1 MFFEILFG
9 NCQTGFLFLYIFK
22 LYMKD
27 LVQYIK
33 ESLLLERIKPLPNSV
48 NGLIVFDIDDTLL
61 KVDTDILKV
70 YKRVPGKPEQTL
82 TTEEFAKD
90 PDASDLNKKN
100 MFDFRDFQDPIKVY
114 QSIISGTP
122 LIKNLRIMDDYI
134 EAGYDFCFLTARGC
148 EDTIKTALD
157 EFLRVRNRDNNTLR
171 KLGDTFKKTLSHA
184 INDMTKN
191 YPGRS
196 DAEKKSNVLKYL
208 CKKYDRVVFVDDDK
222 KNVRAA
228 RGLDIKNLKVIKA
241 WED

>member
-1 MFFEILFG
+1 MK
-9 NCQTGFLFLYIFK
+9 YV
-22 LYMKD
+22 KD

-33 ESLLLERIKPLPNSV
+33 ESLLLERVKQLPASIK
-48 NGLIVFDIDDTLL
+48 GLIVFDIDDTLL
-61 KVDTDILKV
+61 KVDTDVLKI
-70 YKRVPGKPEQTL
+70 YKNVPGKPEQAL

-90 PDASDLNKKN
+90 HDAANPNKKN
-100 MFDFRDFQDPIKVY
+100 MFDFRDFQNPIKVY

-148 EDTIKTALD
+148 EETIKTALD

-196 DAEKKSNVLKYL
+196 DAEKKANVLKEL

>member
-1 MFFEILFG
+1 
-9 NCQTGFLFLYIFK
+9 
-22 LYMKD
+22 MKD

-90 PDASDLNKKN
+90 PDAADLNKKN

-148 EDTIKTALD
+148 EDTIKAALD
-157 EFLRVRNRDNNTLR
+157 EFLMVRNRDNNT
-171 KLGDTFKKTLSHA
+171 
-184 INDMTKN
+184 
-191 YPGRS
+191 
-196 DAEKKSNVLKYL
+196 
-208 CKKYDRVVFVDDDK
+208 
-222 KNVRAA
+222 
-228 RGLDIKNLKVIKA
+228 
-241 WED
+241 

>member
-1 MFFEILFG
+1 
-9 NCQTGFLFLYIFK
+9 
-22 LYMKD
+22 MKS
-27 LVQYIK
+27 LVQYII
-33 ESLLLERIKPLPNSV
+33 ERIKPLPNSV
-48 NGLIVFDIDDTLL
+48 KGLIVFDIDDTLL
-61 KVDTDILKV
+61 KVDTDVLKI
-70 YKRVPGKPEQTL
+70 YKNVPGKPEQAL

-90 PDASDLNKKN
+90 PDAADLNKKSL
-100 MFDFRDFQDPIKVY
+100 FDFRDFQDPIKVY

-148 EDTIKTALD
+148 EETIKTALD

-208 CKKYDRVVFVDDDK
+208 CKKYDRVVFVDDDT
-222 KNVRAA
+222 KNVNSA
-228 RGLDIKNLKVIKA
+228 RNLRITNLRVIKA
-241 WED
+241 WEN

>member
-1 MFFEILFG
+1 
-9 NCQTGFLFLYIFK
+9 
-22 LYMKD
+22 MKS
-27 LVQYIK
+27 LVQYII
-33 ESLLLERIKPLPNSV
+33 ERIKPLPASIK
-48 NGLIVFDIDDTLL
+48 GLIVFDIDDTLL
-61 KVDTDILKV
+61 KVDTNVLKI
-70 YKRVPGKPEQTL
+70 YKNVPGKPEQAL

-90 PDASDLNKKN
+90 PDAADPNKKSL
-100 MFDFRDFQDPIKVY
+100 FDFRDFQDPIKVY

-148 EDTIKTALD
+148 EETIKTALD

-208 CKKYDRVVFVDDDK
+208 CKKYDRVVFVDDDT
-222 KNVRAA
+222 KNVNSA
-228 RGLDIKNLKVIKA
+228 RNLRIPNLRVIKA
-241 WED
+241 WEN

>member
-1 MFFEILFG
+1 
-9 NCQTGFLFLYIFK
+9 
-22 LYMKD
+22 MKS
-27 LVQYIK
+27 LVQYII
-33 ESLLLERIKPLPNSV
+33 ERIKQLPASV
-48 NGLIVFDIDDTLL
+48 KGLIVFDIDDTLL
-61 KVDTDILKV
+61 KVDTDVLKI
-70 YKRVPGKPEQTL
+70 YKNVPGKPEQAL

-90 PDASDLNKKN
+90 PDAADPNKKSL
-100 MFDFRDFQDPIKVY
+100 FDFRDFQDPIKVY

-148 EDTIKTALD
+148 EETIKTALD

-208 CKKYDRVVFVDDDK
+208 CKKYDRVVFVDDDT
-222 KNVRAA
+222 KNVNSA
-228 RGLDIKNLKVIKA
+228 RNLRIPNLRVIKA
-241 WED
+241 WEN

>member
-1 MFFEILFG
+1 
-9 NCQTGFLFLYIFK
+9 
-22 LYMKD
+22 MKS
-27 LVQYIK
+27 LIQYIK
-33 ESLLLERIKPLPNSV
+33 ESLLLERIKQLPASV
-48 NGLIVFDIDDTLL
+48 KGLIVFDIDDTLL
-61 KVDTDILKV
+61 KVDTDVLKI
-70 YKRVPGKPEQTL
+70 YKNVPGKPEQAL

-90 PDASDLNKKN
+90 PDAADPNKKSL
-100 MFDFRDFQDPIKVY
+100 FDFRDFQDPVKVY

-148 EDTIKTALD
+148 EETIKTALD

-208 CKKYDRVVFVDDDK
+208 CKKYDRVVFVDDDT
-222 KNVRAA
+222 KNVNSA
-228 RGLDIKNLKVIKA
+228 RNLRIPNLRVIKA
-241 WED
+241 WEN